1 MTTQEYNP
9 FDLDAIERAQREADG
24 ELVGDQGNDST
35 AGDQAN
41 AGGADSGEQG
51 QGGAD
56 AGGEA
61 GAEAGTDGGAGA
73 TGADAGD
80 AGQAANVGEQGDK
93 SSKPIGVS
101 SKKGD
106 RVLPYSALQQARED
120 ARAAK
125 QQAEAKDQELAKARA
140 ELEALKAGKPLAK
153 ADGEDLANLSDEEI
167 SDIEVDYPQLAKV
180 ARLAKL
186 AVERVGKAAPAATAE
201 RTQEASTQQQASD
214 DPVQDAIDQI
224 PDLLAWQTDK
234 AHADKFQRAIE
245 HDNVLK
251 NSPKW
256 ANKSFEERFTEAT
269 RRVREEF
276 DLEEPASS
284 QDQSAQEAAAQQR
297 VQAAERAVQ
306 NATRSNPNTLSD
318 LNGGARP
325 ASDKIASLT
334 PTAMLNRM
342 LTMSRDEIMDQLDRG
357 G

>member
-1 MTTQEYNP
+1 MTQEFDP

-24 ELVGDQGNDST
+24 ELDSGQGNDGT

-41 AGGADSGEQG
+41 AGSGNSGEQG
-51 QGGAD
+51 QGNAN
-56 AGGEA
+56 AGGETGAEA
-61 GAEAGTDGGAGA
+61 GAEGEAGA

-167 SDIEVDYPQLAKV
+167 SEIEADFPQLAKV
-180 ARLAKL
+180 ARMAKL
-186 AVERVGKAAPAATAE
+186 AVEKVGKSAPAAAAE
-201 RTQEASTQQQASD
+201 RTQEATQQHQESD

-256 ANKSFEERFTEAT
+256 ASKSFEERFTEAA

-276 DLEEPASS
+276 DLDELAPS
-284 QDQSAQEAAAQQR
+284 QDQAAQQAAAQQR

-325 ASDKIASLT
+325 ASDQIASLT

-342 LTMSRDEIMDQLDRG
+342 MTMSRDEIMAQLDRG